1 MKKEPSRA
9 QCYRQGY
16 LPDNPARKLTRVQIN
31 HGNRTAVFTD
41 EQYQKIIKSLTPTTG
56 ARGRNISLRGC
67 FRATT
72 RTKC

>member
-41 EQYQKIIKSLTPTTG
+41 EQYQKIINATYG
-56 ARGRNISLRGC
+56 DRGQNISLRGC

-72 RTKC
+72 RC